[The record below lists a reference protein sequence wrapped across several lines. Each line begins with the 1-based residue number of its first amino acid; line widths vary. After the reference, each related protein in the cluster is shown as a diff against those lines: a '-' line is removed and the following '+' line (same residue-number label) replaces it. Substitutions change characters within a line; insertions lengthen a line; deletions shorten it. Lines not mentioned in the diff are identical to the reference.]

1 MLLALLALLQGP
13 APVPSPDAAPAPD
26 GRYDGRARQ
35 LNVNVPRR
43 DVAVKVDGVLDEPIW
58 GEAAV
63 LQGFSHFQPIEGEAA
78 QDSTEVLV
86 WYSPTAIHF
95 GIRAREPHGEVH
107 ATLADRDKIFSD
119 DVIQLLIGTFND
131 SRQAFLFAVNPYGV
145 QGDGVMVERGNVAG
159 GGFAGGTQQA
169 REGSDLSPD
178 YVFESKGRLVEGG
191 YEIEIRIPFKS
202 LRYQSGDEQT
212 WQLHVLRKVQHS
224 GFEDSWV
231 PAERAK
237 ASFLAQSGRLGGLK
251 DIKRGLTLDFTPEV
265 TGHLDG
271 SRTATGRWD
280 YDRTGPDIGGTVRWG
295 ITNNLSLN
303 ATANPDYSQV
313 ESDVNT
319 TQFDPRDAVF
329 FPEKRPFFLDGLEQ
343 FQTPFNLAYTRRVVQ
358 PVAAVKLTGK
368 AAGTNIGLI
377 SAVDN
382 EDASA
387 TGDNHPIVNII
398 RLQKDVA
405 SGSRLGLV
413 YTDRVDGDNWNR
425 VGAVDGRLA
434 FGKSNFVFQ
443 AGLGKTH
450 EFGNDLSGPIWQGRF
465 THAAD
470 RFLLRYQASGID
482 PDFRTR
488 SGFVNRTGDANV
500 TLTNMLIFKGKPGS
514 FVESFTPDITL
525 NGAWTYDSLVHG
537 GGVRDPKFHVNL
549 NTTLRGGWSLGFSL
563 LLEKFGYD
571 PRIYG
576 NYQLE
581 VPGAGGVGLDTIP
594 FTGGNQRIPNRD
606 YVFTVN
612 TPQWKNFSASLFT
625 LIGQDENF
633 YEWASANLGWYEIGL
648 NWRPTNQIRVE
659 GHYLQIDTRRRSDG
673 TLAGRQRIPRVKV
686 EYQIARPL
694 FVRVVGDYFTEE
706 VDALRDEGRTQNPI
720 LINGVKTTPT
730 STNVLRGDVLLSFVP
745 TPGTV
750 FFAGYGS
757 TMLEPRSLKF
767 QNFERVSDGFFLKA
781 SYLFRMG
788 G

>member
-1 MLLALLALLQGP
+1 MLLALLALLQ
-13 APVPSPDAAPAPD
+13 APATAPLPDSVAMD

-43 DVAVKVDGVLDEPIW
+43 DVAVKVDGVLDEAVW
-58 GEAAV
+58 SEAAV
-63 LQGFSHFQPIEGEAA
+63 LSGFSHFQPIEGDAA
-78 QDSTEVLV
+78 EDSTEVLV
-86 WYSPTAIHF
+86 WYSPTAMHF

-119 DVIQLLIGTFND
+119 DIVQLLIGTFND
-131 SRQAFLFAVNPYGV
+131 GRQAFLFAVNPLGV
-145 QGDGVMVERGNVAG
+145 QGDGVMVERGNVSG
-159 GGFAGGTQQA
+159 GGFAGGSQQA

-178 YVFESKGRLVEGG
+178 YVFSSKGRLVEGG
-191 YEIEIRIPFKS
+191 YEIEISIPFKS
-202 LRYQSGDEQT
+202 LRYQSGKEQV

-237 ASFLAQSGRLGGLK
+237 ASFLAQSGRLEGLNQLQ
-251 DIKRGLTLDFTPEV
+251 RGLTLDFTPEV
-265 TGHLDG
+265 TGRLDG
-271 SRTATGRWD
+271 GRQGNGNWD
-280 YDRTGPDIGGTVRWG
+280 YRRAGPDIGGTIRWG

-319 TQFDPRDAVF
+319 TNFDPRDAIF

-358 PVAAVKLTGK
+358 PVGALKLTGK
-368 AAGTNIGLI
+368 AAGTNLGLI

-382 EDASA
+382 DDASA
-387 TGDNHPIVNII
+387 TGDDHPVVNIV
-398 RLQKDVA
+398 RLQKDIA

-413 YTDRVDGDNWNR
+413 YTDRIDGDNWNR

-434 FGKSNFVFQ
+434 FGRSNFVFQ

-450 EFGNDLSGPIWQGRF
+450 EFGTTLSGPLWMGRF
-465 THAAD
+465 TYAAD
-470 RFLLRYQASGID
+470 RFLLRYNISGIS

-488 SGFVNRTGDANV
+488 AGFVNRTGDVN
-500 TLTNMLIFKGKPGS
+500 LSFTNMLIFKGKPGA

-525 NGAWTYDSLVHG
+525 NGAWTYDVMMNG

-549 NTTLRGGWSLGFSL
+549 NTVLHGGWQVGYSL

-576 NYQLE
+576 GYSLE
-581 VPGAGGVGLDTIP
+581 IPGAGGVGLDTIP

-606 YVFTVN
+606 HVFTLS
-612 TPQWKNFSASLFT
+612 TPTWKNFSANLFA
-625 LIGQDENF
+625 LVGQDENF
-633 YEWASANLGWYEIGL
+633 YEWASANLGWYEATL
-648 NWRPTNQIRVE
+648 SWRPTNQLRVE
-659 GHYLQIDTRRRSDG
+659 GHYLQIDTKRRSDG
-673 TLAGRQRIPRVKV
+673 TLANRQRLPRVKV
-686 EYQIARPL
+686 EYQLARPL
-694 FVRVVGDYFTEE
+694 FIRLVGDYFTEE
-706 VDALRDEGRTQNPI
+706 TDALRDEGRTQAPI
-720 LINGVKTTPT
+720 LIGGQKTVKN
-730 STNVLRGDVLLSFVP
+730 TNNFLRGDVLLSFAP

-750 FFAGYGS
+750 LFAGYGS
-757 TMLEPRSLKF
+757 TLNDPRSF
-767 QNFERVSDGFFLKA
+767 GFSDFRRESDGFFLKA